1 MKPSHSTRFKSIGG
15 TSNRKPSAPK
25 LRPRP
30 PSTFGREDTD
40 HHELGETVQN
50 LSKMN
55 IYEQRKISKK
65 YLDDKLKEIKVKY
78 RSQAE
83 IASRFMELIKIVR
96 INESSLNIDSLTG

>member
-1 MKPSHSTRFKSIGG
+1 
-15 TSNRKPSAPK
+15 
-25 LRPRP
+25 
-30 PSTFGREDTD
+30 
-40 HHELGETVQN
+40 
-50 LSKMN
+50 MN
-55 IYEQRKISKK
+55 VYEQRKTSRK